1 MFIWIRFRIRI
12 GEPIFENT
20 IEQILGNIERSSIA
34 DHQDQDNDL

>member
-1 MFIWIRFRIRI
+1 MPSISSITSYGR
-12 GEPIFENT
+12 EPIFENT